1 MITSDYIL
9 LAMHIAQG
17 SGMGSWAG
25 KALEYF
31 VFMCSLGKYLQHFAG
46 RVVRGANCVYSD

>member
-17 SGMGSWAG
+17 SGMGREG
-25 KALEYF
+25 IRIFCIYVF
-31 VFMCSLGKYLQHFAG
+31 VRKIFTTFCGWCG
-46 RVVRGANCVYSD
+46 GANCVYSD